1 MSEIVQDSAI
11 QGNTNPSI
19 AKKQPNPD
27 ARWCFTLNNY
37 TEKEYEEIV
46 SALIA
51 CKYTYIIG
59 KEVGEQGTPHL
70 QGYFETDTR
79 VRPSSLKL
87 SHKRTHFEKARGT
100 DLENYKYCSKENKFI
115 DNFSR
120 MWKVKNGIIKIKCIE
135 ETEFFKW
142 QMEVVKYYYKDYKEP
157 NDRNI
162 YWIYDPVG
170 CVGKTA
176 LCKWFVIKKDF
187 GYLNNAKTSDICFY
201 AKENPKEGYVFDFCR
216 SNEDKINY
224 QAIES
229 LKNGIL
235 FSPKYESGVLLM
247 DSPIIFCFSNF
258 EPDTSMMS
266 KDRWKVIRIET
277 NKQGGKAKLLP

>member
-1 MSEIVQDSAI
+1 MSEIVSDSAG
-11 QGNTNPSI
+11 QGNTKALSS
-19 AKKQPNPD
+19 KSQPNPSP
-27 ARWCFTLNNY
+27 RWCFTLNNY
-37 TEKEYEEIV
+37 TAEEHKELIDKL
-46 SALIA
+46 SA
-51 CKYTYIIG
+51 CNYRWIIG
-59 KEVGEQGTPHL
+59 EEVGEQGTPHL
-70 QGYFETDTR
+70 QGYFDTDNR

-87 SHKRTHFEKARGT
+87 SHKRTHFERARGT
-100 DLENYKYCSKENKFI
+100 DLENYKYCSKEGKYK
-115 DNFSR
+115 DNFSKV
-120 MWKVKNGIIKIKCIE
+120 WKVKNKIMSVKCIE
-135 ETEFFKW
+135 EVEFYKW
-142 QMEVVKYYYKDYKEP
+142 QMEVVKHYYNDIKTP
-157 NDRNI
+157 NDRTI

-235 FSPKYESGVLLM
+235 FSPKYESGVLIM

-266 KDRWKVIRIET
+266 KDRWNIIKIE
-277 NKQGGKAKLLP
+277 KGKK

>member
-1 MSEIVQDSAI
+1 MSEIVSNSAS
-11 QGNTNPSI
+11 QGNTNALAS
-19 AKKQPNPD
+19 KSQPNPSP
-27 ARWCFTLNNY
+27 RWCFTLNNY
-37 TEKEYEEIV
+37 TAEEHKELIDKL
-46 SALIA
+46 SALN
-51 CKYTYIIG
+51 YRWIIG
-59 KEVGEQGTPHL
+59 EEVGEQGTPHL
-70 QGYFETDTR
+70 QGYFDTDSR

-87 SHKRTHFEKARGT
+87 SHKRTHFERARGT
-100 DLENYKYCSKENKFI
+100 DLENYKYCSKDGKYK
-115 DNFSR
+115 DNFTR
-120 MWKVKNGIIKIKCIE
+120 IWKVKNGIIKIKCIE
-135 ETEFFKW
+135 EVEFYKW
-142 QMEVVKYYYKDYKEP
+142 QMEVVKYYYKDIKEP
-157 NDRNI
+157 NDRTI

-176 LCKWFVIKKDF
+176 LAKWFVLKKDF

-266 KDRWKVIRIET
+266 KDRWKIIKIDAKRGGET
-277 NKQGGKAKLLP
+277 KLSP